1 MGLFAPLK
9 ALAQSIV
16 LLTRGQCFQHLTGV
30 TPKVVMRP
38 GCNQKS
44 AKGAEAQLNQG
55 KFVSHLSESLLVV
68 GVLLTCFY
76 LEEKR
81 MYMKSCFTEQKEKKN
96 STKGEH
102 NYFEI
107 CLLFH

>member
-1 MGLFAPLK
+1 MGLFAHLK

-16 LLTRGQCFQHLTGV
+16 LLTQGQSFQHLTGV

-38 GCNQKS
+38 GHDRKS
-44 AKGAEAQLNQG
+44 AKGAEAWLNQG
-55 KFVSHLSESLLVV
+55 KFVSHLSESLLIV

-81 MYMKSCFTEQKEKKN
+81 MYMKSCFIEHKEKK
-96 STKGEH
+96 KQ
-102 NYFEI
+102 YQR
-107 CLLFH
+107 